1 MSFAYTCINR
11 GISPSENMNMICHV
25 KFKLRQNSVGFDF
38 GKRQNGEVVSDVTL
52 PPWSNNDPRLFV
64 MILRQAL
71 ESAYVTKNLHRWIDL
86 VFGFKQQGEEAVKAI
101 NVFHPSVSV
110 CSSLEKLRDNSNASF
125 NFLQVQFINYF
136 SF

>member
-1 MSFAYTCINR
+1 
-11 GISPSENMNMICHV
+11 
-25 KFKLRQNSVGFDF
+25 
-38 GKRQNGEVVSDVTL
+38 
-52 PPWSNNDPRLFV
+52 